1 MTHAEFE
8 HKAHELRP
16 LMLRVAT
23 AFFPSADDVEDA
35 TQEAMLKLWQ
45 YCERIDPERNV
56 EGLAVRVAK
65 NCCVSWHR
73 RQSSIVTLPYATPPA
88 PPPSLSSIFPSP
100 HEMLEAKEAKAA
112 LSEVIARLKPR
123 ERELFEMRQIE
134 GLSIDEIATQTGILK
149 TSVKAMI
156 STARKKVLTE
166 LKQRL
171 RQ

>member
-1 MTHAEFE
+1 
-8 HKAHELRP
+8 
-16 LMLRVAT
+16 
-23 AFFPSADDVEDA
+23 
-35 TQEAMLKLWQ
+35 
-45 YCERIDPERNV
+45 
-56 EGLAVRVAK
+56 
-65 NCCVSWHR
+65 
-73 RQSSIVTLPYATPPA
+73 
-88 PPPSLSSIFPSP
+88 
-100 HEMLEAKEAKAA
+100 MLEAKEAKAA

-149 TSVKAMI
+149 TSVKAMV

>member
-23 AFFPSADDVEDA
+23 AFFPSNDDAEDA

-45 YCERIDPERNV
+45 YCEHIDPERNV

-73 RQSSIVTLPYATPPA
+73 RQNTIVTVPEATPSA
-88 PPPSLSSIFPSP
+88 LFPSP
-100 HEMLEAKEAKAA
+100 HEMLEAKETKAA
-112 LSEVIARLKPR
+112 LSEAIARLKPR

-134 GLSIDEIATQTGILK
+134 DLSIDEIVIQTGILK
-149 TSVKAMI
+149 ASVKAMI

>member
-1 MTHAEFE
+1 
-8 HKAHELRP
+8 
-16 LMLRVAT
+16 
-23 AFFPSADDVEDA
+23 
-35 TQEAMLKLWQ
+35 
-45 YCERIDPERNV
+45 
-56 EGLAVRVAK
+56 
-65 NCCVSWHR
+65 
-73 RQSSIVTLPYATPPA
+73 
-88 PPPSLSSIFPSP
+88 
-100 HEMLEAKEAKAA
+100 MLEAKEAKAA